1 MKYSQILYMSI
12 RNLLVHKM
20 RTVLTVVGVV
30 IGISAILIL
39 VSIGYGLQKMVT
51 EEITKFDAFYI
62 IDVSSG
68 ESSVVKLDD
77 ENVQRFAGLAAVES
91 VGTEADLAGK
101 IKYGSSVTDVVCYAL
116 DANYR
121 QYERISASSGGYVNF
136 ASDKKEIVLSSS
148 IIKLLGL
155 GEADK
160 IIGEKISADLIITK
174 NLTSDNSV
182 ISKKDEEFTV
192 VGVVDDDSSAYA
204 YISDSVANELG
215 VVNYSTVKV
224 KLEDQVSVDATRN
237 SIENMGFKTE
247 HVGDTLEQINQVF
260 SVLKIFLGILGFIA
274 MVVALLG
281 MFNTLTIS
289 LLERMREVG
298 YLKIL
303 GARNKDIFLMFVTE
317 SVMIGLFGGIAGITY
332 GIILEIAVNAVISGL
347 AERAGAFPITLLYT
361 PYYFAAFMA
370 IFALVIGILTGIYPA
385 RKAVRV
391 KPLDVLRY
399 E

>member
-1 MKYSQILYMSI
+1 
-12 RNLLVHKM
+12 
-20 RTVLTVVGVV
+20 
-30 IGISAILIL
+30 
-39 VSIGYGLQKMVT
+39 
-51 EEITKFDAFYI
+51 
-62 IDVSSG
+62 
-68 ESSVVKLDD
+68 
-77 ENVQRFAGLAAVES
+77 
-91 VGTEADLAGK
+91 
-101 IKYGSSVTDVVCYAL
+101 
-116 DANYR
+116 
-121 QYERISASSGGYVNF
+121 
-136 ASDKKEIVLSSS
+136 
-148 IIKLLGL
+148 
-155 GEADK
+155 
-160 IIGEKISADLIITK
+160 
-174 NLTSDNSV
+174 
-182 ISKKDEEFTV
+182 
-192 VGVVDDDSSAYA
+192 
-204 YISDSVANELG
+204 
-215 VVNYSTVKV
+215 
-224 KLEDQVSVDATRN
+224 
-237 SIENMGFKTE
+237 
-247 HVGDTLEQINQVF
+247 
-260 SVLKIFLGILGFIA
+260 